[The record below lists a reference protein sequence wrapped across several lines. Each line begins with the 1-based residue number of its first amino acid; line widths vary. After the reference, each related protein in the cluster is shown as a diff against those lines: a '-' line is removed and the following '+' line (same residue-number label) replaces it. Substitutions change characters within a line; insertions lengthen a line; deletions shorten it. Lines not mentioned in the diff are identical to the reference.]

1 MRQDTWSSATAR
13 VRPPA
18 VAGTFYPDDP
28 DTLREQVLRFL
39 EAARTDEPAPKALIV
54 PHAGYI
60 YSGPVAA
67 AGYATLRN
75 RTHPIRR
82 VVLLGPDHR
91 VGFRGIAVPTVD
103 YFATPLGRVPLDT
116 DTIATLERLPQ
127 VVAYDLAHAGEHSLE
142 VHLPF
147 LQLTLGD
154 EFELVPLVVSAATPE
169 EVAEVL
175 EAVWDGPETLI
186 VVSSDLSHY
195 HDYQTARRLDAAT
208 AEAIESLQPER
219 LASENACGF
228 LPMRGLLEMARRK
241 GLRVKRLD
249 LRNSGD
255 TAGPKDQVV
264 GYGAWAI
271 R

>member
-1 MRQDTWSSATAR
+1 MRQQTWSSSPK

-18 VAGTFYPDDP
+18 VAGMFYPADP
-28 DTLREQVLRFL
+28 DALRRQVLEYL
-39 EAARTDEPAPKALIV
+39 AAARTDEPAPKALIV

-67 AGYATLRN
+67 AGYATLLN
-75 RTHPIRR
+75 RHHPIRR

-91 VGFRGIAVPTVD
+91 VGFRGIATPTVD
-103 YFATPLGRVPLDT
+103 YFETPLGRVPLDT
-116 DTIATLERLPQ
+116 ETIAALNRLPQ
-127 VVAYDLAHAGEHSLE
+127 VVPFDPAHAGEHSLE

-154 EFELVPLVVSAATPE
+154 EFELVPLVVSGATPE

-195 HDYQTARRLDAAT
+195 HDYATARRLDAAT
-208 AEAIESLQPER
+208 AAAIESLQPER
-219 LASENACGF
+219 LASDNACGY
-228 LPMRGLLEMARRK
+228 LPVRGLLEVARRK
-241 GLRVKRLD
+241 GLQVRRLD